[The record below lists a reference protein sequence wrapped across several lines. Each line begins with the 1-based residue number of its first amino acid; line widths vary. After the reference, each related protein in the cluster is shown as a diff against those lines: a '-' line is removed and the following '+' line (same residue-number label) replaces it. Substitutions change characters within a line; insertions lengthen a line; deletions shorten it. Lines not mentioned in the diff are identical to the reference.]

1 MNRIGAKNKVTANCQ
16 RPGLIF
22 RGFVVGLMLS
32 LSSLCLAEP
41 LATNS
46 VVLSSNAVVTA
57 APAQYGECLQLL
69 QGTDRVSSGLVETV
83 ASLLNHPSDAST
95 IVPQTPPSLMVVSY
109 HDPAGEARDIVVQ
122 LFFDPI
128 AGGQNVLND
137 EGYAHAHLEDELS
150 GTANQLLGFMFRQV
164 VYFGKKNEVERQ
176 RRPFQAMLNG
186 DVSLL
191 REQTIDPLHVL
202 VVMPHAGTFLPS
214 SLRSRVYGIVMDAE
228 LAFGAWSGR
237 VAMVTDDGDAAEQ
250 VGNIVAAWREMA
262 LSFADTFAS
271 HISVKQL
278 RESLKASAVQ
288 VVSNRVLISASIDTR
303 TVVLVSKEAA
313 GRADNCPPGGVCS
326 KDKVA
331 VCHNVDSQHEQ
342 TMCVAPA
349 EVATLLAQGDHCGPC
364 ADNEGKK

>member
-1 MNRIGAKNKVTANCQ
+1 MNKKTANYRRLQ
-16 RPGLIF
+16 FIF
-22 RGFVVGLMLS
+22 CNFAVGMLFS
-32 LSSLCLAEP
+32 LSSLCFAET

-46 VVLSSNAVVTA
+46 VVPTSNAVVA
-57 APAQYGECLQLL
+57 AISTPYSECLQLL
-69 QGTDRVSSGLVETV
+69 QGTDRVSSGLVGTV
-83 ASLLNHPSDAST
+83 SSLLNHPSDASS
-95 IVPQTPPSLMVVSY
+95 IVPQTSPSLMVVSY
-109 HDPAGEARDIVVQ
+109 HEHAGETRDIVVQ

-137 EGYAHAHLEDELS
+137 EGYAHAHLGDELS

-164 VYFGKKNEVERQ
+164 VYFGQKNGVERQ
-176 RRPFQAMLNG
+176 RRAFQAMLDG

-202 VVMPHAGTFLPS
+202 IVMPRAGTFLPS
-214 SLRSRVYGIVMDAE
+214 SLRSRVHGIVMDAE

-271 HISVKQL
+271 HISVKQV
-278 RESLKASAVQ
+278 RESLKASTVQ
-288 VVSNRVLISASIDTR
+288 VVSNRVLTSASIDSR
-303 TVVLVSKEAA
+303 TIVLVSKEAA
-313 GRADNCPPGGVCS
+313 GRADNCPTGGVCS

-331 VCHNVDSQHEQ
+331 VCHKVDSQHEQ

-349 EVATLLAQGDHCGPC
+349 EVAALLAQGDHCGPC
-364 ADNEGKK
+364 AGVDALK